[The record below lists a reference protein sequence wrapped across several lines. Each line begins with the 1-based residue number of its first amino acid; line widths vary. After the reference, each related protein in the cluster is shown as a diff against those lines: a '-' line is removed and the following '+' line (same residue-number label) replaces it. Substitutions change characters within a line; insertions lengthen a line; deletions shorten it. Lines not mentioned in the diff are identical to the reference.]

1 MNEILIFTTGA
12 SFGALVVCF
21 SVCAAI
27 FASSVGR
34 DTSSASRSSAPSH
47 QGEGFSAEN
56 EQMKKQFANF
66 LNYDGTVDSQVELG
80 GE

>member
-1 MNEILIFTTGA
+1 MNGILIFIAGA

-27 FASSVGR
+27 VVSVGR
-34 DTSSASRSSAPSH
+34 DTSSAARSSAPSP